1 MLIKHWISLLGLLAL
16 ACLSACGPI
25 GQINQTPTAAS
36 PARATQM
43 VATRPVPSP
52 TPAKAAKPT
61 IVKTVEAQQ
70 LAVQPGVQAVSGTYQ
85 FAEGPEAD
93 GQGNVFFSDVNA
105 GKIYKWSGDGSVS
118 VFISGLNRPNGLEFD
133 RQGNLI
139 VCEGGSGRLISLDA
153 QGQISMVVDQFE
165 GKRFNEPNDLWI
177 DAQGGIY
184 FTDPAYQAA
193 RTQPGEYVYYIS
205 PGHDQVARVIDNLV
219 RPNGIQGSADGK
231 ALYVADHGGGKIVT
245 YQIDGGGVLSN
256 PRDFVASGSDGMTFD
271 ASGNLYLTTPAG
283 VQVYD
288 STGKH
293 LRQIALDENPT
304 NVTFTKQGGQT
315 LFITARTKVYTAAVL
330 EVGGKN
336 PSVEQSSGSFKLTS
350 PVVSEGGV
358 LPVEYT
364 CDGASSTLA
373 LVWSGAPQGT
383 QSYAVIMHHVAAP
396 DDVHWYWVLYDIP
409 VDVTSLSKNSL
420 GIGTLGTN
428 SVNGKTAYT
437 PPCSKGPG
445 SKKYT
450 YTVYA
455 LSKQP
460 TLSVPADKVNRAAL
474 LEAMRDITLASTELN
489 VTYSRK

>member
-16 ACLSACGPI
+16 VCLSACGTTEQATQPATVI
-25 GQINQTPTAAS
+25 SQVGATPKATVNPVLGATAA
-36 PARATQM
+36 Q
-43 VATRPVPSP
+43 V
-52 TPAKAAKPT
+52 AKPT
-61 IVKTVEAQQ
+61 IVKTIEAKQ
-70 LAVQPGVQAVSGTYQ
+70 LDVQPVVQAVSGTYQ
-85 FAEGPEAD
+85 FTEGPEAD

-105 GKIYKWSGDGSVS
+105 GKIYRWSGDGSVS
-118 VFISGLNRPNGLEFD
+118 IFTAGLNRPNGLAFD
-133 RQGNLI
+133 HQGNLI
-139 VCEGGSGRLISLDA
+139 VCESGSGRLISLDT
-153 QGQISMVVDQFE
+153 QGQISVVADQYG

-193 RTQPGEYVYYIS
+193 RTQPGEYAYYIS
-205 PGHDQVARVIDNLV
+205 PGRDTVTRVIENLV
-219 RPNGIQGSADGK
+219 RPNGIQGSMDGK
-231 ALYVADHGGGKIVT
+231 TLYVADHGGGKVVA

-256 PRDFVASGSDGMTFD
+256 PRDFVNSGSDGMTFD

-288 STGKH
+288 GAGKH
-293 LRQIALDENPT
+293 LSQITLDENPT
-304 NVTFTKQGGQT
+304 NVTFTNQDGQT
-315 LFITARTKVYTAAVL
+315 LFITARTKVYTAIL
-330 EVGGKN
+330 REVGGQT
-336 PSVEQSSGSFKLTS
+336 SSAEQSSGSFKLTS

-358 LPVEYT
+358 LPIEYT

-373 LVWSGAPQGT
+373 LAWNGAPQGT

-396 DDVHWYWVLYDIP
+396 DDVHWYWVVYDIP
-409 VDVTSLSKNSL
+409 TDVTSLSKNSL

-460 TLSVPADKVNRAAL
+460 ALSVPADKVNRAAL
-474 LEAMRDITLASTELN
+474 LEAIRDITLASAELN